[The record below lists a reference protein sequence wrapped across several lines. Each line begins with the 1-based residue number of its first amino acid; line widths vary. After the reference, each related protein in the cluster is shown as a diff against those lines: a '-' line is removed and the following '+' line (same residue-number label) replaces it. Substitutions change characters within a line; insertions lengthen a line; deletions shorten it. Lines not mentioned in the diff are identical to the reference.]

1 MSVLSALEDKVVHI
15 DTCVGAQAAP
25 AGKFVNQIC

>member
-15 DTCVGAQAAP
+15 DTCVGAP